1 MFILLEFI
9 ILLSLLYIIGKLI
22 YKRNNEKKLTFIK
35 VILNFFL
42 IIVTNAIIIFLF
54 LGSIFGI
61 MLLFSSDDES
71 LFIREKF
78 PTVQFL
84 LILLIVIISVAI
96 LQFVLRKRFLKKFI
110 FLQLDVEEYE
120 ICEYYIQWVTI
131 YVVVYQFLFDGISSI
146 FKILPELN
154 LDHSYMFSVIL
165 SPNNINLVIQPLLI
179 STWILIVMEKIKLR
193 TKLEENK

>member
-42 IIVTNAIIIFLF
+42 IIVTNAIIISLF
-54 LGSIFGI
+54 LGSIFSI
-61 MLLFSSDDES
+61 MLLFSSDAES
-71 LFIREKF
+71 LSIREKF

-96 LQFVLRKRFLKKFI
+96 LQFILRKKFLKKFT

-154 LDHSYMFSVIL
+154 LDHAYMFSVIL

-179 STWILIVMEKIKLR
+179 STWILVVMEKIKLR